1 MTRFFALTRHALKSA
16 VGERK
21 TIESRPSGRGTNTVH
36 AGGSLN
42 TIAEQDETG
51 FRARIRGEIHEIAAG
66 SERQPGARRGELL
79 VTGTG

>member
-21 TIESRPSGRGTNTVH
+21 TIESRPSGRGTNTEH
-36 AGGSLN
+36 AGGSL
-42 TIAEQDETG
+42 IAEQDETG

-79 VTGTG
+79 VTGAD